1 MRGQRGQRAWTLLSP
16 QFILLA
22 YRCREYT
29 RSRCDRQWQ
38 TWYPLPGIPQTRDC
52 RRWRVGLIVK
62 VALGVILAV
71 VAMTF
76 LFQARVTVKPAQT
89 TTLSTDARLCDD
101 GYRPS
106 CRAIGR

>member
-1 MRGQRGQRAWTLLSP
+1 M
-16 QFILLA
+16 
-22 YRCREYT
+22 
-29 RSRCDRQWQ
+29 
-38 TWYPLPGIPQTRDC
+38 
-52 RRWRVGLIVK
+52 GLIVK

-71 VAMTF
+71 VAMAF

>member
-1 MRGQRGQRAWTLLSP
+1 
-16 QFILLA
+16 
-22 YRCREYT
+22 
-29 RSRCDRQWQ
+29 
-38 TWYPLPGIPQTRDC
+38 
-52 RRWRVGLIVK
+52 VGLIVK

-71 VAMTF
+71 VAMAF

-89 TTLSTDARLCDD
+89 TTLSTDEQLCDA